1 MAMSLTDS
9 LKQNRYIVVAV
20 DPTGGRVRLKSEAEV
35 CSDLS
40 CGGAVVVTDEGQG
53 TDLGRINAGDI
64 VTMEQQEGRAVRI
77 VVVRRVYEEYSSPE
91 W

>member
-20 DPTGGRVRLKSEAEV
+20 DTTGGRVRLKSEAEV
-35 CSDLS
+35 CSDLT

-53 TDLGRINAGDI
+53 TDLGLINAGDI
-64 VTMEQQEGRAVRI
+64 VTMEQHEGHATRI